1 MLTKITATAGAIT
14 AILNALVLLGV
25 LSWTADQIAGVN
37 VAVVLVGGAI
47 HAWFNPAVP
56 FGPEQ

>member
-1 MLTKITATAGAIT
+1 MLTKITATAGAVT
-14 AILNALVLLGV
+14 AILNALVLLNV

-47 HAWFNPAVP
+47 HAWFNPSIP
-56 FGPEQ
+56 FGVNE